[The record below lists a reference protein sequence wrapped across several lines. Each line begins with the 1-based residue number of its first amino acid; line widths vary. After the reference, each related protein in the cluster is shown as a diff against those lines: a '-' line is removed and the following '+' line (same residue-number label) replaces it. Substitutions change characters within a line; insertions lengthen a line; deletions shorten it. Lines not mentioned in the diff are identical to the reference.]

1 LTGNSVSRAF
11 AVSQSASESNAI
23 ATALAPSA
31 PTKDRASVAQA
42 LLASPLWSLPRSTR
56 SYLNAMYKTINAQ
69 AKSAG
74 DSPRYGQGMFTT
86 LSTAGFLLT
95 AENMVAKRGF
105 PVSSLNDVVS
115 SASTALGFGKYGGEI
130 ITGLAKDGVF
140 NKYDGKFGLS
150 NKVASR

>member
-1 LTGNSVSRAF
+1 MPCTRRSMPRRKVPG
-11 AVSQSASESNAI
+11 
-23 ATALAPSA
+23 TAP
-31 PTKDRASVAQA
+31 V
-42 LLASPLWSLPRSTR
+42 
-56 SYLNAMYKTINAQ
+56 
-69 AKSAG
+69 
-74 DSPRYGQGMFTT
+74 
-86 LSTAGFLLT
+86 TAR
-95 AENMVAKRGF
+95 EYMVAKRGF